1 MSFFIKTPHIKAIAF
16 DWGGVLIEDPAPG
29 FLKLLSVRF
38 QCSQEELT
46 LHLSASMH
54 DFQRGFVSEE
64 HFLSSLAKKLNRP
77 NAKRPFWKEALREVY
92 REHNVVHDLA
102 RFLRKKGYFIG
113 LITNTE
119 MPARDFH
126 LECNYDF
133 FDARI
138 FSCEEGVAKPEKR
151 IYELMAKRLG
161 VTNNELII
169 IDDKRENIEGAINAG
184 AFGILYKNPQQLAN
198 ELEIYGIPKFDYPR
212 YQQYL

>member
-1 MSFFIKTPHIKAIAF
+1 MTPSVENPPIKAIAF

-29 FLKLLSVRF
+29 VLRLLTVRF
-38 QCSQEELT
+38 QCTREELVP
-46 LHLSASMH
+46 HLAVYMD

-64 HFLSSLAKKLNRP
+64 QFLTNLAVRLNRP
-77 NAKRPFWKEALREVY
+77 NIEKPFWKEALKGVY
-92 REHNVVHDLA
+92 REQTVVHDIA
-102 RFLRKKGYFIG
+102 WSLRKRGYVIG

-138 FSCEEGVAKPEKR
+138 FSCEEGIIKPEKG
-151 IYELMAKRLG
+151 IYTLMAKRLN
-161 VTNNELII
+161 VANNELLI

-184 AFGILYKNPQQLAN
+184 AFGIIYKNPKQLAA
-198 ELEIYGIPKFDYPR
+198 ELVSYGISISV
-212 YQQYL
+212 

>member
-1 MSFFIKTPHIKAIAF
+1 MDFFNKTPLIKAIAF

-29 FLKLLSVRF
+29 FLNLLAARL
-38 QCSQEELT
+38 QCSQGELSP
-46 LHLSASMH
+46 HLSASMH

-64 HFLSSLAKKLNRP
+64 HFLSNLAKKLNRP
-77 NAKRPFWKEALREVY
+77 NINKPFWKEALREVY
-92 REHNVVHDLA
+92 REQNIVHNMA
-102 RFLRKKGYFIG
+102 RFLRKKGYLIG

-119 MPARDFH
+119 IPARDFH

-169 IDDKRENIEGAINAG
+169 IDDKNENIEGAINAG
-184 AFGILYKNPQQLAN
+184 TFGILYKNPQQLVS
-198 ELEIYGIPKFDYPR
+198 ELGFYGIPKFV
-212 YQQYL
+212 

>member
-1 MSFFIKTPHIKAIAF
+1 MSLSIKVPCIKAIAF
-16 DWGGVLIEDPAPG
+16 DWGGVLIEDPVPD
-29 FLKLLSVRF
+29 FLKLLATRF
-38 QCSQEELT
+38 QCSQEELA
-46 LHLSASMH
+46 LHFYPSMY
-54 DFQRGFVSEE
+54 DFQRGIVSEE
-64 HFLSSLAKKLNRP
+64 HFLTNLAKKLNRP
-77 NAKRPFWKEALREVY
+77 NIKKPFWKEALRKVY
-92 REHNVVHDLA
+92 REQNVVHNLA
-102 RFLRKKGYFIG
+102 RSLRKKGYLIG

-161 VTNNELII
+161 VSKNELII
-169 IDDKRENIEGAINAG
+169 IDDKKENIEGAVNAG

-198 ELEIYGIPKFDYPR
+198 ELELYGIPKFV
-212 YQQYL
+212 

>member
-1 MSFFIKTPHIKAIAF
+1 MSFSIKIPCIKAIAF

-29 FLKLLSVRF
+29 FLKLLAARF
-38 QCSQEELT
+38 QCSQEELA
-46 LHLSASMH
+46 LHLSTSMH

-64 HFLSSLAKKLNRP
+64 QFLTNLAEKLKRP
-77 NAKRPFWKEALREVY
+77 IAKRPFWKEALTEVY
-92 REHNVVHDLA
+92 REQNVVHDLA
-102 RFLRKKGYFIG
+102 RILREKGYFIG

-126 LECNYDF
+126 LECDYDF

-151 IYELMAKRLG
+151 IYELMAERLG
-161 VTNNELII
+161 VSIHELII
-169 IDDKRENIEGAINAG
+169 IDDKRENVEGAINAG

-198 ELEIYGIPKFDYPR
+198 ELEFYGIPKFV
-212 YQQYL
+212 